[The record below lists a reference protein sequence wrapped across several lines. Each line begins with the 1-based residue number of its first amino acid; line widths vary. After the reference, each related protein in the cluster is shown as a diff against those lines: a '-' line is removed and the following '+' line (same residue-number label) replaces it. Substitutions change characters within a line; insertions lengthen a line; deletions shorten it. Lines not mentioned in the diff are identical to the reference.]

1 MELPAWDD
9 LQYTQRFWFM
19 LGVDCALGLDDQPD
33 LVRTVELYEQMRRE
47 LANSETREVIKSLPE
62 ED

>member
-19 LGVDCALGLDDQPD
+19 LGVDCALGLQATAETPSSRPP
-33 LVRTVELYEQMRRE
+33 RTRGMLR
-47 LANSETREVIKSLPE
+47 
-62 ED
+62 